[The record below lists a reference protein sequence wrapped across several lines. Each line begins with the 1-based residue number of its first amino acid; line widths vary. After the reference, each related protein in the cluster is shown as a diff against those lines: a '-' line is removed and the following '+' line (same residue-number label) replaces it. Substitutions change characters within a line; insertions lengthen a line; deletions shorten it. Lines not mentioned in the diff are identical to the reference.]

1 MFFSELMVTQVIVRS
16 YHGLLLS
23 MESNELLVNAT
34 TWIHLQ
40 RMILRE
46 KNLTLWATHSMT
58 AVIEWSW
65 CDKSFK
71 MENRLT
77 VASSKGRDR
86 SGNEVSMNI
95 KGQHEGS

>member
-1 MFFSELMVTQVIVRS
+1 MFFNELMVTQVIVRS

-23 MESNELLVNAT
+23 MKRSEVLVNAA

-40 RMILRE
+40 RMIPRE
-46 KNLTLWATHSMT
+46 KNLTHSMT

-71 MENRLT
+71 MGNRLT

-86 SGNEVSMNI
+86 RGNEVSMNI